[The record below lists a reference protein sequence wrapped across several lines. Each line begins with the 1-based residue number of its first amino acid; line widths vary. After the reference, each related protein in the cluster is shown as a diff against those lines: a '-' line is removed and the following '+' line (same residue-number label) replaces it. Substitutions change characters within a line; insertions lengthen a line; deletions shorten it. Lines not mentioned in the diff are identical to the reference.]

1 LLTRLP
7 DAACNLGL
15 DLDFSLDLELLAERG
30 LGERRTC
37 LLTAR
42 VRHVWPN
49 SLGERLLSHSRQGIL
64 DFSEQLLRFLWSPI
78 RWLDRLPAASCGP
91 EGRAMILL
99 MAGLTVFALIMG
111 ALSLVTAP
119 VALAL
124 TALIGGWLLLFA
136 ARTVLSNSSF
146 FRKGVR
152 RG

>member
-1 LLTRLP
+1 
-7 DAACNLGL
+7 
-15 DLDFSLDLELLAERG
+15 
-30 LGERRTC
+30 
-37 LLTAR
+37 
-42 VRHVWPN
+42 
-49 SLGERLLSHSRQGIL
+49 
-64 DFSEQLLRFLWSPI
+64 
-78 RWLDRLPAASCGP
+78 
-91 EGRAMILL
+91 MILL

-136 ARTVLSNSSF
+136 ARTALSNSGLNF

>member
-1 LLTRLP
+1 
-7 DAACNLGL
+7 
-15 DLDFSLDLELLAERG
+15 
-30 LGERRTC
+30 
-37 LLTAR
+37 
-42 VRHVWPN
+42 
-49 SLGERLLSHSRQGIL
+49 
-64 DFSEQLLRFLWSPI
+64 
-78 RWLDRLPAASCGP
+78 
-91 EGRAMILL
+91 MILL
-99 MAGLTVFALIMG
+99 MARLTVFALIMG